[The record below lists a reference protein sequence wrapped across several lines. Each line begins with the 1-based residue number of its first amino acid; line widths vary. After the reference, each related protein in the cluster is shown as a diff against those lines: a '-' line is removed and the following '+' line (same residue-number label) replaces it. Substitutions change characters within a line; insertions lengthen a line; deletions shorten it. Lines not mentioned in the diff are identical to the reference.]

1 MYTCVL
7 WFVAK
12 DADFNDKPMEEA
24 LQCNE
29 MMEEPTLVDRSLNI
43 IKGSLEPNFAPQGFI
58 DRTMGAVD
66 ALSTFIER
74 SGEHKFD
81 LKNLEPVLKAVSVI
95 QPDIEEIGANL
106 AMAMPEEEE
115 DWHDKEDWGM
125 HQFRVINLVV
135 FCIINFGN
143 G

>member
-1 MYTCVL
+1 MYTCVP

-29 MMEEPTLVDRSLNI
+29 MMEEPSLVENSLNI

-66 ALSTFIER
+66 ALTTFIEK
-74 SGEHKFD
+74 SSEHKFD

-125 HQFRVINLVV
+125 FQLRVINL
-135 FCIINFGN
+135 GSR
-143 G
+143 

>member
-1 MYTCVL
+1 MNIPWL
-7 WFVAK
+7 VAK

-66 ALSTFIER
+66 ALTTFIEK
-74 SGEHKFD
+74 SSEHKFD
-81 LKNLEPVLKAVSVI
+81 LKNLEPVLKAVSAI
-95 QPDIEEIGANL
+95 QPDIEAIGANL
-106 AMAMPEEEE
+106 PMPEEEAWPE
-115 DWHDKEDWGM
+115 DWHDKDDWGM
-125 HQFRVINLVV
+125 FLFQ
-135 FCIINFGN
+135 G
-143 G
+143 